1 MTSRERISGVD
12 TAWLRMD
19 NPTNLMM
26 IVGVMTFREKLELA
40 AVRRII
46 ADRFLAFRRFRSRP
60 GQDAAGAW
68 WEADEGFDLD
78 RHVRGHPRRR
88 RLGQAALEDV
98 GSGLASTPRD
108 PARPVRQCP
117 PGAHRP

>member
-26 IVGVMTFREKLELA
+26 IVGVMTFRDKLELA

-60 GQDAAGAW
+60 VQDAAGAW
-68 WEADEGFDLD
+68 WEGDGSFDLD
-78 RHVRGHPRRR
+78 WHVRRHPKRR
-88 RLGQAALEDV
+88 G
-98 GSGLASTPRD
+98 
-108 PARPVRQCP
+108 
-117 PGAHRP
+117 PGMAPLQDLRS